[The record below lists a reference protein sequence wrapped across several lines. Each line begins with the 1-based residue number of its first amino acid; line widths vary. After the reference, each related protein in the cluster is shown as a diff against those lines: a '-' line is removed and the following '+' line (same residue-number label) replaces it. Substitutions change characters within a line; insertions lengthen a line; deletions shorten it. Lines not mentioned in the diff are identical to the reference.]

1 MLYQWID
8 NYKKLLSLALLFVV
22 LFLVTTLVLQVCS
35 VSVVTAQMEMVSR
48 KSFFWKFAYNGQ
60 DIPAFKNILVL
71 RVG

>member
-22 LFLVTTLVLQVCS
+22 LFLVTMLVLQVCS

-48 KSFFWKFAYNGQ
+48 KSFFGNLLTMAKISPPSKTF
-60 DIPAFKNILVL
+60 LCL
-71 RVG
+71 E